1 MEERI
6 IDKYLSE
13 NITPEI
19 KLDILKE
26 CTRYNSPSLLKL
38 FSIILNSDNNNDKDY
53 NTDNIHNK
61 LYELIDSES
70 YPSNFKSVK
79 KFFNLENEILSPIEE
94 KSLTTKRVLMLCN
107 WSNSK
112 DLCDHFNIM
121 SKNSDYTW
129 NNIEIV
135 WEEPADFYCIINSPS
150 YPTNTPHDP
159 DRTII
164 FQMEPNMFK
173 NEVWGDFSNP
183 REDKYLY
190 VGKHFDPGH
199 RIRIDFMRFLESK
212 GGIDLDIFGK
222 DNNNWK
228 NYKGSLPSVQKDDS
242 LLPYKYTFN
251 CENNYIRNY
260 FTEKIHPRKKNIDSS
275 SCVIHS
281 FIIKKSF
288 FYNKNDRTNIDHND
302 RLCNIDSNCVLC
314 CQKVC
319 G

>member
-190 VGKHFDPGH
+190 VGKHF
-199 RIRIDFMRFLESK
+199 LNYN
-212 GGIDLDIFGK
+212 LDIYYILVFH
-222 DNNNWK
+222 
-228 NYKGSLPSVQKDDS
+228 
-242 LLPYKYTFN
+242 TF
-251 CENNYIRNY
+251 
-260 FTEKIHPRKKNIDSS
+260 
-275 SCVIHS
+275 
-281 FIIKKSF
+281 
-288 FYNKNDRTNIDHND
+288 
-302 RLCNIDSNCVLC
+302 
-314 CQKVC
+314 
-319 G
+319 